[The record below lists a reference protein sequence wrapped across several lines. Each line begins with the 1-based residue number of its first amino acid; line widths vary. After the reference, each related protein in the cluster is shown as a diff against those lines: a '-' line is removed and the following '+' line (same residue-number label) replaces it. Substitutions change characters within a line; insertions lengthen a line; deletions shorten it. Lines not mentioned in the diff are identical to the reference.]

1 MKLFN
6 SKVLHFI
13 NKKNYL
19 YEKQLFEIDHVTKET
34 RRIKD

>member
-13 NKKNYL
+13 NKKIICN
-19 YEKQLFEIDHVTKET
+19 EKQLFEIDHVTK
-34 RRIKD
+34 KN